1 MRPEP
6 PSALLTA
13 QTPPTLEATACT
25 LNQPSSPSSA
35 PSSSSCAP
43 TKTTS
48 PALGTSPLLQTDAT
62 PCTPTPP
69 LYTRPTRAPRA
80 LHCFSQQDHALSPPA
95 MSSPPVKFSPPR
107 QAAPALTTMMLSP
120 DPAAPGSTSTTR
132 ALRRGLIDPW
142 RDASLDVNA
151 AHSTLVAV
159 LAIV

>member
-25 LNQPSSPSSA
+25 LDQPSSPSSA

-80 LHCFSQQDHALSPPA
+80 LHWLLPARPRPLPTCDELSSCEVLSTASSSTGSDNHDVVTRSSSSRLHLHHPCPPSWSHRPMA
-95 MSSPPVKFSPPR
+95 
-107 QAAPALTTMMLSP
+107 
-120 DPAAPGSTSTTR
+120 
-132 ALRRGLIDPW
+132 
-142 RDASLDVNA
+142 
-151 AHSTLVAV
+151 
-159 LAIV
+159 